1 MSYKP
6 PYSLTAKA
14 FKLVIAISEQ
24 LGKYQ
29 GLQLD
34 KPEPQL
40 RRKNRIRSIHSS
52 LVIEGNRLSQEQVSD
67 ILDGKRVLGPARDI
81 LEVRNAIKAYDSLD
95 KFKAHKSESLLKAH
109 GLLMQ
114 GLAEDAGQLRSGNVG
129 IFKGTKLTHMAPPK
143 HLVKKHISD
152 LLSYLNSDEHP
163 LIKSCVFHYEFEFIH
178 PFSDGNGR
186 LGRLWQSLILT
197 EFNPVFAY
205 LPVESLIKAKQRKYY
220 DVLAHCDKAADSSSF
235 IEFMLEIILAAI
247 KSLLQETKSASAT
260 CESRINYARTQLG
273 KSKFKRQDYLGLF
286 KNISTAT
293 ASRDLNWALVNK
305 LLRRTGAKNQARY
318 EWIASSCLRHSSQ

>member
-1 MSYKP
+1 MIVSFDTIIMSCKP
-6 PYSLTAKA
+6 PYSLSPKA

-29 GLQLD
+29 GLHLD

-52 LVIEGNRLSQEQVSD
+52 LLIEGNRLSEEQVSD

-81 LEVRNAIKAYDSLD
+81 IEVKNAIKAYDNLD
-95 KFKAHKSESLLKAH
+95 KFKANRLESLLKAH

-114 GLAEDAGQLRSGNVG
+114 GLADDAGQLRSGNVG
-129 IFKGTKLTHMAPPK
+129 IFKGAKLTHMAPPAR
-143 HLVKKHISD
+143 LVKKHISD
-152 LLSYLNSDEHP
+152 LLNYLGGEEHA

-186 LGRLWQSLILT
+186 LGRLWQTLILS
-197 EFNPVFAY
+197 ESHPVFSY
-205 LPVESLIKAKQRKYY
+205 LPIESLIKAKQKKYY
-220 DVLAHCDKAADSSSF
+220 DVLASCDKAADSSLF
-235 IEFMLEIILAAI
+235 IEFMLDIILEAI
-247 KSLLQETKSASAT
+247 KSLLKETKSTNLT
-260 CESRINYARTQLG
+260 CESRIGYAKVQLK
-273 KSKFKRQDYLGLF
+273 KSKFKRHDYLGLF

-293 ASRDLNWALVNK
+293 ASRDLNWALKNK
-305 LLRRTGAKNQARY
+305 LLSKSGERNQVKY
-318 EWIASSCLRHSSQ
+318 QF